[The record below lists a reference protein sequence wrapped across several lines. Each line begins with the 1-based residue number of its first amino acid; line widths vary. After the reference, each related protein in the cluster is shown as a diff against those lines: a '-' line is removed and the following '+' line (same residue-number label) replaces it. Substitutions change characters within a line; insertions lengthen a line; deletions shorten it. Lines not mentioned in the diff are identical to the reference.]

1 MLLAALHAVEKV
13 YGEQVVLSDATL
25 ELRDNERVALIGR
38 NGSGKS
44 TVLKLLVGLEE
55 PDGGRAFVADE
66 VTLAHLEQDPR
77 FEESETVVEVAAKA
91 FAELDA
97 LEERLKELEAAGL
110 DDPAVYQRWEQLH
123 ATFERR
129 GGYAR
134 RARRDAVLSALGFAQ
149 RHHQPVRQ
157 LSGGER
163 TRLGLA
169 QLLMAQPDVL
179 LLDEPTNH
187 LDIEM
192 RQWLEGHLSR
202 YPGAALIVSHDR
214 AFLDGACSRTA
225 EVGRGKLRTGP
236 GNPTAYR
243 AAREESERL
252 QAMQRA
258 DQEKERERLQS
269 ATDQMK
275 KWAGQNAKL
284 HRRAKAMQKRVDRF
298 EGEMIDEVER
308 GERSVRFSFDADES
322 GSIVMTADHLTKRVQ
337 GRTLFE
343 DVSFELRQGDRVALV
358 GPNGAGKST
367 LLKMIVGELASDDP
381 RGHVRTGARVRLGYY
396 DQELRG
402 MDGQNTLFE
411 ELLQRMGDVEA
422 HNALGRFMFPYDAQ
436 FKRIDDLSGGERA
449 RLSLL
454 NLTLGRYNFLVL
466 DEPTNHLDVEM
477 IAALEAALQAY
488 EGTLLFVSHDRRFLQ
503 ALAEK
508 VWEVRDGRFTE
519 FDGDWEYYQRRAASR
534 SAAAREERVAAGK
547 ARAAAGQGVG
557 TTGVN
562 AGVGKAR
569 PGEANAD
576 SDGNFPSRQ
585 NGRYTSTRSA
595 ADRGPSRWQM
605 ERRLEALEAEID
617 EAEERLAELTRALA
631 APDAV
636 DAAFLKTVGSG
647 GDGGPSG
654 LASAGPPPTQAE
666 VLAQLGSRHATL
678 EAELLELMEEWHD
691 ITERLSAA

>member
-13 YGEQVVLSDATL
+13 YGEQVVLADATL
-25 ELRDNERVALIGR
+25 ELRDGDRVALIGR

-44 TVLKLLVGLEE
+44 TILELLAGLEE
-55 PDGGRAFVADE
+55 PEGGRVFTAED

-77 FEESETVVEVAAKA
+77 FDEAETVVEVAARA

-97 LEERLKELEAAGL
+97 MEARLSALEAAGL
-110 DDPAVYQRWEQLH
+110 DDPERFQRWEHLH

-134 RARRDAVLSALGFAQ
+134 RARRDAVLSALGFAG
-149 RHHQPVRQ
+149 RHDQPVRQ

-187 LDIEM
+187 LDVEM
-192 RQWLEGHLSR
+192 RQWLEGHLAR

-214 AFLDGACSRTA
+214 AFLDGAASRTA
-225 EVGRGKLRTGP
+225 EVSRGRLRVGP
-236 GNPTAYR
+236 GNPSAFR
-243 AAREESERL
+243 AARAEAERL

-258 DQEKERERLQS
+258 NEEKERDRLQA

-275 KWAGQNAKL
+275 RWAGQNAKL
-284 HRRAKAMQKRVDRF
+284 HRRAKAMQKRVERF
-298 EGEMIDEVER
+298 EAEMVEEVER
-308 GERSVRFSFDADES
+308 GERTLRFAFDADES
-322 GSIVMTADHLTKRVQ
+322 GAIVLTGEHLTKRFD

-343 DVSFELRQGDRVALV
+343 AVSFELRQGDRVALV

-367 LLKMIVGELASDDP
+367 LLKMIIGQLPSDDP
-381 RGHVRTGARVRLGYY
+381 LGQVRTGARVRLGYY

-402 MDGQNTLFE
+402 VNGQNTLFE

-422 HNALGRFMFPYDAQ
+422 HNALGRFLFPYEAQ

-454 NLTLGRYNFLVL
+454 DLTLGRYNLLVL

-488 EGTLLFVSHDRRFLQ
+488 EGTLLFVSHDRRFLE
-503 ALAEK
+503 ALAER
-508 VWEVRDGRFTE
+508 VWEVRDGRFE
-519 FDGDWEYYQRRAASR
+519 AYEGDWGYYQRH
-534 SAAAREERVAAGK
+534 ARR
-547 ARAAAGQGVG
+547 
-557 TTGVN
+557 
-562 AGVGKAR
+562 AGVGGAEAATGQNGR
-569 PGEANAD
+569 STPGEAATVAL
-576 SDGNFPSRQ
+576 PAR
-585 NGRYTSTRSA
+585 
-595 ADRGPSRWQM
+595 RGPSRWQL
-605 ERRLEALEAEID
+605 ERRLEALEEEIGAAEARLD
-617 EAEERLAELTRALA
+617 ELSGQLA
-631 APDAV
+631 APDAL
-636 DAAFLKTVGSG
+636 DASLVAELVGG
-647 GDGGPSG
+647 AD
-654 LASAGPPPTQAE
+654 GPPPTQAE
-666 VLAQLGSRHATL
+666 VLAALGAKHARL
-678 EAELLELMEEWHD
+678 EAELLQLMEEWHD

>member
-13 YGEQVVLSDATL
+13 YGEQVVLADATL
-25 ELRDNERVALIGR
+25 ELRDGDRVALIGR

-44 TVLKLLVGLEE
+44 TILELLAGLEE
-55 PDGGRAFVADE
+55 PDGGRVFTAED

-77 FEESETVVEVAAKA
+77 FDEAETVVEVAARA

-97 LEERLKELEAAGL
+97 MEARLSALEAAGL
-110 DDPAVYQRWEQLH
+110 DDPERFQRWEHLH

-134 RARRDAVLSALGFAQ
+134 RARRDAVLSALGFAG
-149 RHHQPVRQ
+149 RHDQPVRQ

-187 LDIEM
+187 LDVEM
-192 RQWLEGHLSR
+192 RQWLEGHLAR

-214 AFLDGACSRTA
+214 AFLDGAASRTA
-225 EVGRGKLRTGP
+225 EVSRGRLRVGP
-236 GNPTAYR
+236 GNPSAFR
-243 AAREESERL
+243 AARAEAERL

-258 DQEKERERLQS
+258 NEEKERDRLQA

-275 KWAGQNAKL
+275 RWAGQNAKL
-284 HRRAKAMQKRVDRF
+284 HRRAKAMQKRVERF
-298 EGEMIDEVER
+298 EAEMVEEVER
-308 GERSVRFSFDADES
+308 GERTLRFAFDADES
-322 GSIVMTADHLTKRVQ
+322 GAIVLTGEHLTKRFD

-343 DVSFELRQGDRVALV
+343 AVSFELRQGDRVALV

-367 LLKMIVGELASDDP
+367 LLKMIIGQLPSDDP
-381 RGHVRTGARVRLGYY
+381 LGQVRTGARVRLGYY

-402 MDGQNTLFE
+402 VNGQNTLFE

-422 HNALGRFMFPYDAQ
+422 HNALGRFLFPYEAQ

-454 NLTLGRYNFLVL
+454 DLTLGRYNLLVL

-488 EGTLLFVSHDRRFLQ
+488 EGTLLFVSHDRRFLE
-503 ALAEK
+503 ALAER
-508 VWEVRDGRFTE
+508 VWEVRDGRFE
-519 FDGDWEYYQRRAASR
+519 AYEGDWGYYQRH
-534 SAAAREERVAAGK
+534 ARR
-547 ARAAAGQGVG
+547 
-557 TTGVN
+557 
-562 AGVGKAR
+562 AGVGGAEAATGQNGR
-569 PGEANAD
+569 STPGEAATVAL
-576 SDGNFPSRQ
+576 PAR
-585 NGRYTSTRSA
+585 
-595 ADRGPSRWQM
+595 RGPSRWQL
-605 ERRLEALEAEID
+605 ERRLEALEEEIGAAEARLD
-617 EAEERLAELTRALA
+617 ELSGQLA
-631 APDAV
+631 APDAL
-636 DAAFLKTVGSG
+636 DASLVAELVGG
-647 GDGGPSG
+647 AD
-654 LASAGPPPTQAE
+654 GPPPTQAE
-666 VLAQLGSRHATL
+666 VLAALGAKHARL
-678 EAELLELMEEWHD
+678 EAELLQLMEEWHD